1 MIFREFPVVEICQLG
16 GVLTSKYL
24 STDVAWRD
32 LLIGVLLKD
41 VLTHL
46 VEALESGADFL
57 HSLLGSQFRVDLCQS
72 F

>member
-1 MIFREFPVVEICQLG
+1 MIFSEFPVVEICQLG

-57 HSLLGSQFRVDLCQS
+57 HSLLGS
-72 F
+72 